1 MLQSLRDRG
10 VCVALD
16 DFGTGYSSFT
26 YLQKLPIDVLKVDK
40 SLIDEI
46 AQPDRNALLL
56 MESLVQ
62 MSRLLGYRIVA
73 EGVENSDQLVLL
85 RQIGCGACQGY
96 LLGKPMS
103 AEAVREQYP
112 SIGS

>member
-1 MLQSLRDRG
+1 MG
-10 VCVALD
+10 VSISLD

-73 EGVENSDQLVLL
+73 EGVEKFDQLVLL
-85 RQIGCGACQGY
+85 RQIGCSACQGY

-103 AEAVREQYP
+103 AETVAQLLASY
-112 SIGS
+112 